1 MATTI
6 RFDPTASDR
15 LLTTRT
21 RKHLQER
28 LLLARDEVR
37 RDVELFNAGSG
48 IPVHKLPLDA
58 GFIEYPQRLLD
69 DSAGDGLLTRIE
81 SVAAD
86 LRSRVDSLV
95 ILGIGGSYMGARAL
109 FEALCHPYHNELD
122 RQARN
127 GIPRIYFEG
136 NNVDNDCATGLL
148 ELLKAQSANPT
159 DTPPDAN
166 TRWGIVVISKSGG
179 TMETAASFRLLRS
192 ALEDAYGADSVEA
205 RELVIPIT
213 GESGKLRSLSE
224 SRGYPNE
231 RIFPVPDGIGGR
243 FSIFTPVGLLPAA
256 AMGLDV
262 RAILQGAA
270 DATDTF
276 FSADPNSN
284 AVLDYVATGHLFE
297 SDQGMT
303 QRILSTWGARLE
315 AVGLWYDQLLAE
327 SLGKHEQGA
336 TPLTVVNTR
345 DLHSRGQ
352 QHQEGRRDKLITNLY
367 VESPSTS
374 PLAIPNLSDDQDQL
388 NRFAG
393 KTYLDVLRA
402 AFDGTNKAYA
412 DVGRPTCDLVLPEL
426 SENTIGQL
434 VQTLML
440 TTVVEGRLI
449 NINPYGQPG
458 VEAYKQNMFAFLSK

>member
-1 MATTI
+1 MAATI
-6 RFDPTASDR
+6 RFDSTASDK

-21 RKHLQER
+21 RADLRDR

-37 RDVELFNAGSG
+37 RDVELFNANSG

-69 DSAGDGLLTRIE
+69 DTAGDGLLARIQT
-81 SVAAD
+81 VADD
-86 LRSRVDSLV
+86 LRGRVDSVV

-109 FEALCHPYHNELD
+109 FEALCHPYHNDLGRAD
-122 RQARN
+122 RKDV
-127 GIPRIYFEG
+127 PRIYFEG
-136 NNVDNDCATGLL
+136 NNVDNDCASGLL
-148 ELLKAQSANPT
+148 ELLKTRSGNT
-159 DTPPDAN
+159 DASS
-166 TRWGIVVISKSGG
+166 RWGIVVISKSGG
-179 TMETAASFRLLRS
+179 TMETASSFRMFRD
-192 ALEDAYGADSVEA
+192 ALEQAYGADSVEA
-205 RELVIPIT
+205 RELVVPIT

-224 SRGYPNE
+224 ATGYSNE

-262 RAILQGAA
+262 KAILQGAA
-270 DATDTF
+270 DATEAF
-276 FSADPNSN
+276 FSKDPDSN
-284 AVLDYVATGHLFE
+284 PVLDFVATGHLFE
-297 SDQGMT
+297 ADQNLT

-327 SLGKHEQGA
+327 SIGKHEQGA

-367 VESPSTS
+367 VETPSFPS
-374 PLAIPNLSDDQDQL
+374 LSVPKSDSDQDQL

-393 KTYLDVLRA
+393 KTLAEVLKA

-412 DVGRPTCDLVLPEL
+412 DVGRPTCDLILPKLTEHAIGEL
-426 SENTIGQL
+426 LQS
-434 VQTLML
+434 LML
-440 TTVVEGRLI
+440 ATVLEGRLI

-458 VEAYKQNMFAFLSK
+458 VEAYKQNMLANLTK